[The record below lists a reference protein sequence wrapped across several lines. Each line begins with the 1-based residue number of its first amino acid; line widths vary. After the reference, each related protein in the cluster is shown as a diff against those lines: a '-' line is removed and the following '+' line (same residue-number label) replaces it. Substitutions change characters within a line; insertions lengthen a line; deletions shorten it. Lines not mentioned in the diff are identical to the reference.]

1 MADSD
6 SPAVRPAR
14 RPTAAPEVVSDQRA
28 LALAGAPERRRRSKA
43 PARPRFVVAPPTA
56 SYFDSTSDA
65 ILRFDAQ
72 GRIVYAN
79 PALERATALPRACFI
94 GRRLSEVDGFAEF
107 APLWEA
113 NLADALETLDSRWF
127 KFGYP
132 HPTGRKQF
140 DVRMTVE
147 VEGARGEARLTHVTA
162 VLRDV
167 TVPREALRVSRA
179 ADDFVQTLLSAAPV
193 GICLLDRELRYQ
205 AWNEALETL
214 IGVGAEEVLGRR
226 PDEIPRLAE
235 RPEILARLR
244 EMRDG
249 RMRSVQTAEYQLPP
263 GPDGRPGPWLRVQR
277 TPVYD
282 RNGEFKGIF
291 ATTERLDRE
300 RFAEM
305 SLAALRQ
312 ALDSAGEM
320 VLEIDRASRV
330 IDANE
335 TALTWLGYTREQL
348 TGIALAQIDTRL
360 SPEQYA
366 EMLEELTGR
375 GAWQGETR
383 YRTRLGSEFPVDVV
397 LQRVEQG
404 GREFIFLLVRDI
416 TERKRIEQRLAD
428 AAWRFRT
435 IFEESPVAKLLLGP
449 DFVITQ
455 ANIAAGKLL
464 GYALGELVG
473 KPPSI
478 ILQPEDADA
487 MERLHRRLAAG
498 APSAADTDR
507 LLRHKK
513 GKRVWGRITLRAWN
527 AGEGAG
533 GEGRQPGARNYLL
546 VLEDTT
552 ERKLSE
558 EQLQV
563 LLTDQQTLLET
574 MSVGV
579 VQASGGRILLAN
591 REFARLF
598 GYEDHEVVG
607 MSLWDLARDQD
618 NRMPQEVSGLPA
630 VRDGQTTSAEVV
642 LFRRDG
648 EPVWCLVQAR
658 PVAVAHAASETRHA
672 EAIYTFQD
680 VSEMKRQREAL
691 GRSLLELN
699 VVLDTTAVGVLHLAH
714 DRVVRCNA
722 QGALLFGAGPAAGG
736 AGTRVAHDQPELSGR
751 EVATLFAQPSD
762 YAVHRAAL
770 QGLEDAAPFEVRLRG
785 AEGRPFWAL
794 VTARAID
801 PQSPAAGQI
810 ISVLDIDSR
819 KRQEEQL
826 QTLLAES
833 RLMFDT
839 ALVGLL
845 FVRDGR
851 PLRANAAMEDLLA
864 CEPGALTDQGQLF
877 AHPTDQLLAASL
889 AEHYDE
895 IAERGVCEFELH
907 MFRRKGDPIW
917 VAVQGRAVNPER
929 PDLGYI
935 FAFVDIDE
943 RKRSERELRTAL
955 GELQLIFDNALVG
968 MAYVADELVI
978 KANAATER
986 MFGYGVGDLSELEI
1000 ASLFADRA
1008 DWLSIRAEAAG
1019 GEAGFE
1025 RLMRRADGSVFWC
1038 AVNVRPL
1045 DPQLPERGLILA
1057 LMDIDMRR
1065 RSEDELK
1072 RVRNYLDLVVENLP
1086 VLVSVRDVDTGRFVS
1101 LNRAG
1106 EQITGLAR
1114 DQVIGRSWHEI
1125 YGRQFA
1131 DLYAELDRR
1140 ALATGQQVER
1150 PRDVM
1155 LRADGRTLTVNQRV
1169 LPLYEPAPD
1178 GSGGAAGEMRPRY
1191 VMSIIDDLTEEVRAE
1206 AALRE
1211 TETRFRQFAENI
1223 DQLVFI
1229 ATADLGAVLYVNP
1242 RYAAVVGGPPDE
1254 LLDDSRSALKH
1265 VHFDDVPA
1273 LKRRLPRL
1281 IAGFR
1286 RLRKAELTV
1295 RIDHPTR
1302 GLRTLNLRLNPARM
1316 FDGSV
1321 RVFGVADDITERAA
1335 AERERIEEAIKQR
1348 DILVREVHHR
1358 IKNNL
1363 QGVAGLLQH
1372 MSTSKPEVAPQLNEI
1387 ANQIQAIA
1395 QVHGLQIRA
1404 TGTLPVLGVA
1414 QGIVQNLA
1422 NMFGVD
1428 ARFEPPAAGLWK
1440 WGLPE
1445 GEAVP
1450 LALVVNELGTNAIK
1464 YRASRDLPITVR
1476 VLPRPDGVELRIEQ
1490 PGQLK
1495 PGFDLAQIS
1504 SSVSGLGLVKALLP
1518 RRGARLAIEQQGA
1531 QVVTRLE
1538 LTAPAIREET

>member
-1 MADSD
+1 VADSD
-6 SPAVRPAR
+6 SPTAR
-14 RPTAAPEVVSDQRA
+14 SSRR
-28 LALAGAPERRRRSKA
+28 LAGAPELVSDERALALVGAPVRRRRAKA
-43 PARPRFVVAPPTA
+43 PVRPKFQVEPPTA
-56 SYFDSTSDA
+56 AFFDATSDA
-65 ILRFDAQ
+65 IVRFDAQ
-72 GRIVYAN
+72 QRVVFAN
-79 PALERATALPRACFI
+79 PALERATALPRAAFI
-94 GRRLSEVDGFAEF
+94 GRRLGEVEGFAEF

-147 VEGARGEARLTHVTA
+147 VESLRGEARPTHVTA

-179 ADDFVQTLLSAAPV
+179 ADDFVQTLVSSAPL
-193 GICLLDRELRYQ
+193 GIALLDRDLRYQ
-205 AWNEALETL
+205 AWNDALESLTG
-214 IGVGAEEVLGRR
+214 IPAAEVQGRR

-235 RPEILARLR
+235 RPEILRQMQ
-244 EMRDG
+244 EMRSG
-249 RMRSVQTAEYQLPP
+249 LLRSAQTAEYQLAP
-263 GPDGRPGPWLRVQR
+263 GTDGQPGPWLRVQR
-277 TPVYD
+277 TPVFD
-282 RNGEFKGIF
+282 RGGEFKGVF
-291 ATTERLDRE
+291 ATVERLDRE
-300 RFAEM
+300 RFAEL

-312 ALDSAGEM
+312 ALESAGEM

-335 TALTWLGYTREQL
+335 TALAWLGYTREQL
-348 TGIALAQIDTRL
+348 TGMQLAQIDTRL
-360 SPEQYA
+360 TPELYS
-366 EMLEELTGR
+366 EMLEELSGR

-383 YRTRLGSEFPVDVV
+383 YRTRLGSEFPVDAV

-428 AAWRFRT
+428 SAWRFRT

-449 DFVITQ
+449 DFTITQ

-464 GYALGELVG
+464 GYAPGELVG
-473 KPPSI
+473 QPPHV
-478 ILQPEDADA
+478 ILQPDEAEA
-487 MERLHRRLAAG
+487 MDRLQRRLAAG

-507 LLRHKK
+507 LLRNKK
-513 GKRVWGRITLRAWN
+513 GRRVWGRLTLRAWN
-527 AGEGAG
+527 ASEAG
-533 GEGRQPGARNYLL
+533 GADGKAPRTRNYLL
-546 VLEDTT
+546 VLEDAT
-552 ERKLSE
+552 ERKISE

-574 MSVGV
+574 MTVGV
-579 VQASGGRILLAN
+579 VQASAGRILLAN

-607 MSLWDLARDQD
+607 MSLWELARDRG
-618 NRMPQEVSGLPA
+618 NRLPHEVSGLPA
-630 VRDGQTTSAEVV
+630 VREGQTTSAEVV

-658 PVAVAHAASETRHA
+658 PVSELAASGEARHT

-680 VSEMKRQREAL
+680 ISEMKRQREAL
-691 GRSLLELN
+691 ARSLLELN
-699 VVLDTTAVGVLHLAH
+699 VVLDTTAVGVLHLA
-714 DRVVRCNA
+714 DSRIVRSNA
-722 QGALLFGAGPAAGG
+722 QATLMFGGARGGQGPADLA
-736 AGTRVAHDQPELSGR
+736 GR
-751 EVATLFAQPSD
+751 EVVSLFTHPSD
-762 YAVHRAAL
+762 HELHRAAL
-770 QGLEDAAPFEVRLRG
+770 QGLEDAAPFEVRLAG
-785 AEGRPFWAL
+785 AAGRAFWAL

-801 PQSPAAGQI
+801 PQNPAAGQI

-819 KRQEEQL
+819 KQQEEQL

-895 IAERGVCEFELH
+895 IAGRGTCEFELH
-907 MFRRKGDPIW
+907 MFRRRGDPIW

-929 PDLGYI
+929 PELGYI

-968 MAYVADELVI
+968 MAYVADELVV

-986 MFGYGVGDLSELEI
+986 MFGYGAGDLSELEI

-1008 DWLSIRAEAAG
+1008 DWLGIRAEAG
-1019 GEAGFE
+1019 SGEAEFE
-1025 RLMRRADGSVFWC
+1025 RLMRRADSSTFWC

-1045 DPQLPERGLILA
+1045 DPLLPERGLILA
-1057 LMDIDMRR
+1057 LMDVDVRR

-1086 VLVSVRDVDTGRFVS
+1086 VLVSVRDVDSGRFVS

-1140 ALATGQQVER
+1140 ALASGQQVER

-1169 LPLYEPAPD
+1169 LPLYEPGADGAP
-1178 GSGGAAGEMRPRY
+1178 RPRY

-1229 ATADLGAVLYVNP
+1229 TTADLSNVLYVNP

-1254 LLDDSRSALKH
+1254 LLEDSRNTLKH

-1273 LKRRLPRL
+1273 LKQRLPRL
-1281 IAGFR
+1281 IGGFR

-1295 RIDHPTR
+1295 RIDHPAR
-1302 GLRTLNLRLNPARM
+1302 GLRTLNLRLNPVRM

-1335 AERERIEEAIKQR
+1335 AEQERIAEAIKQR

-1372 MSTSKPEVAPQLNEI
+1372 MATSKPEVAPQLNEI

-1422 NMFGVD
+1422 NMFGAD
-1428 ARFEPPAAGLWK
+1428 ARFEQPAAGLWK

-1450 LALVVNELGTNAIK
+1450 LALVINELGTNALK
-1464 YRASRDLPITVR
+1464 YRASRDLPIHVR
-1476 VLPRPDGVELRIEQ
+1476 VLPRPDGVEIRIEQ

-1495 PGFDLAQIS
+1495 AGFDLAQIS

-1518 RRGARLAIEQQGA
+1518 RRGARLAVEQQGA